1 MLRCQT
7 WTLIPSSEG
16 NASCLWRAR
25 GGSRGAGARRQ
36 WRSAPPCFG
45 VPLPVVR
52 KEREGCVEAMRYD
65 VTCVG
70 GGFAKLWVLRDS
82 RVHGAEWFQPPE
94 KSLYT
99 STTHALEYLLIIIK
113 WCSGHVS
120 WKKKI
125 TLL

>member
-1 MLRCQT
+1 MEL
-7 WTLIPSSEG
+7 
-16 NASCLWRAR
+16 
-25 GGSRGAGARRQ
+25 GAGVQGRD
-36 WRSAPPCFG
+36 PCFG
-45 VPLPVVR
+45 VSLPVVR
-52 KEREGCVEAMRYD
+52 KECEGCVEAMRCD

-120 WKKKI
+120 WKKKDNCVI
-125 TLL
+125 GIILGKRIYVIFIISILIFHS